1 MSETPVT
8 EAPKTGWVVTP
19 ASAEVTIV
27 SRDLATVTVSPPRKK
42 VAIIGF
48 ASNTLHL
55 VPWEDPAFEL
65 WGLNQGHMNF
75 KRRADRWFEMHL
87 LEFIPDARDPQY
99 VAFLKG
105 LQIPVYMTQAY
116 DEFPTSIR
124 YPLED
129 VIKYTGRDYFMSSPA
144 YMLALAAMEGF
155 EEIHL
160 YGINLAIG
168 DEYFYE
174 KPNCEWLIGLLEG
187 RGIKVH
193 VPHASS
199 LMKQYRRYGYFMDA
213 RPAQSMKTL
222 LQARIQ
228 EYRSRIERHQA
239 DFHTTLGAMREA
251 ESLIQVAEG
260 QDHGADIVLQ
270 IAST

>member
-1 MSETPVT
+1 MAFTD
-8 EAPKTGWVVTP
+8 VTP
-19 ASAEVTIV
+19 ACASVEIV
-27 SRDLATVTVSPPRKK
+27 SRDLGGVRCTPPRKK

-55 VPWEDPAFEL
+55 VPWNDPEFEL
-65 WGLNQGHMNF
+65 WGLNQGHFNF
-75 KRRADRWFEMHL
+75 HRRADRWFEMHL
-87 LEFIPDARDPQY
+87 LEFIPDARDPLY
-99 VAFLKG
+99 LEFLKA
-105 LQIPVYMTQAY
+105 IPVPVYMVQAY
-116 DEFPTSIR
+116 EEFPNSVR

-144 YMLALAAMEGF
+144 FMLALAAMEGF

-187 RGIKVH
+187 RGIKVY

-199 LMKQYRRYGYFMDA
+199 LMKQYRRYGYYVDA
-213 RPAQSMKTL
+213 RPAQALKTL
-222 LQARIQ
+222 LQARIN
-228 EYRSRIERHQA
+228 EYQSRCERFQA
-239 DFHTTLGAMREA
+239 EFHTVLGAKREC
-251 ESLIQVAEG
+251 ESLIQIAEG
-260 QDHGADIVLQ
+260 QDHGADIVLMPLVPT
-270 IAST
+270 S